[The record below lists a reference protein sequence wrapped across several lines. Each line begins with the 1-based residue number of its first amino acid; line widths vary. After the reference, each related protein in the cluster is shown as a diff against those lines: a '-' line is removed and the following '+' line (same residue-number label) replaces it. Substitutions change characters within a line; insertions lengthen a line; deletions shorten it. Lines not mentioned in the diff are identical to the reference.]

1 MSDHFV
7 SFSARTLVIAILAT
21 SALSACSVLPGN
33 TSANAP
39 TPNAR
44 SYWLASDWNGN
55 QPDKAPSTNAPVP
68 ARNVPAVAA
77 LELLP
82 TTEQRVEV
90 STKELPPTENESKP
104 IALQQDGMMVPVGQC
119 WAQLVIPSR
128 VSQEVQDFV
137 TQEGRLSYNVQ
148 PAQLRTDKLAFVR
161 KEGAET
167 FRVQPPT
174 YTQVTESVKVKDEVK
189 KMVVEPAIYQEKTED
204 VLVESAHIVLR
215 SCRAAG
221 LRIAGTKQSEAPRTQ
236 CATEVPARYKTVKK
250 LVLVKAESVR
260 EEITPAVYKTITKMV
275 LNESAKVIPVQIP
288 PVTIDL
294 PVTTVDTPA
303 VVAKQEVPPMSSQI
317 KVKQYISTPQVTWR
331 RVLCEKDAPAT
342 LIKEVQ
348 TALRQQGEDVGAVD
362 GKLGDRTLTAVQTYQ
377 ARQGLATGL
386 LTYETLDALG
396 ITTSAK

>member
-1 MSDHFV
+1 MSDRFV
-7 SFSARTLVIAILAT
+7 PFSVRTLVAILAAST
-21 SALSACSVLPGN
+21 LSACSVFQGNTLGN
-33 TSANAP
+33 TSTA
-39 TPNAR
+39 NAR
-44 SYWLASDWNGN
+44 SYWLASDWDGS
-55 QPDKAPSTNAPVP
+55 QPTKAPTTNAPVP
-68 ARNVPAVAA
+68 ARNAPPVAA

-90 STKELPPTENESKP
+90 STKELPPIETESKP
-104 IALQQDGMMVPVGQC
+104 LAQMQDGMMVPVGQC

-128 VSQEVQDFV
+128 VTQEVQDVV
-137 TQEGRLSYNVQ
+137 TQEGRLSYSVQ

-236 CATEVPARYKTVKK
+236 CATEVPARYKAVKR
-250 LVLVKAESVR
+250 LLLVKAESVR

-275 LNESAKVIPVQIP
+275 LNESAKVIPVPIP
-288 PVTIDL
+288 PVTINL

-303 VVAKQEVPPMSSQI
+303 VVATQEVPAMSSQI
-317 KVKQYISTPQVTWR
+317 TVKQHTSIPQVTWR
-331 RVLCEKDAPAT
+331 RVLCEKDAPNT

-348 TALRQQGEDVGAVD
+348 TALRDKGEDVGTVD
-362 GKLGDRTLTAVQTYQ
+362 GKLGQRTLNAVQTYQ
-377 ARQGLATGL
+377 ARQGLASGL

>member
-44 SYWLASDWNGN
+44 SYWLASDWNGS

-82 TTEQRVEV
+82 TTEQRIEV

-148 PAQLRTDKLAFVR
+148 PAQLRTDKLPSCA
-161 KEGAET
+161 
-167 FRVQPPT
+167 
-174 YTQVTESVKVKDEVK
+174 K
-189 KMVVEPAIYQEKTED
+189 KAPKPSACSPQRTHKSPSLSKSKT
-204 VLVESAHIVLR
+204 
-215 SCRAAG
+215 
-221 LRIAGTKQSEAPRTQ
+221 K
-236 CATEVPARYKTVKK
+236 
-250 LVLVKAESVR
+250 
-260 EEITPAVYKTITKMV
+260 
-275 LNESAKVIPVQIP
+275 
-288 PVTIDL
+288 
-294 PVTTVDTPA
+294 
-303 VVAKQEVPPMSSQI
+303 
-317 KVKQYISTPQVTWR
+317 
-331 RVLCEKDAPAT
+331 
-342 LIKEVQ
+342 
-348 TALRQQGEDVGAVD
+348 
-362 GKLGDRTLTAVQTYQ
+362 
-377 ARQGLATGL
+377 
-386 LTYETLDALG
+386 
-396 ITTSAK
+396 